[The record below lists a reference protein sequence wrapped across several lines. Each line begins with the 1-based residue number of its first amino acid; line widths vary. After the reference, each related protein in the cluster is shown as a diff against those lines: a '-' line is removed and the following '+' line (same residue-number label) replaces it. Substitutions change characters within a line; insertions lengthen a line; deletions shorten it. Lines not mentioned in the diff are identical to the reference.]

1 MEGLV
6 LVLDTVF
13 ALTEPEGIDPIKSSF
28 YLTRAQFYVQTSI
41 IYLRSEV

>member
-13 ALTEPEGIDPIKSSF
+13 ALTELEGIDPIKSSF
-28 YLTRAQFYVQTSI
+28 YLTRAQFLFTNKHHLST
-41 IYLRSEV
+41 L